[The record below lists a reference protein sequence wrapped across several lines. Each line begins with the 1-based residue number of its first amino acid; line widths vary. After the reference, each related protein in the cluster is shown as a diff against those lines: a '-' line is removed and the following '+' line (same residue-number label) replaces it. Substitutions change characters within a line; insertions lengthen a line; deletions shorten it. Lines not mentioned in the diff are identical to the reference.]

1 MSLHQSGVEALSV
14 GSEANAGNERTLCL
28 LQKQLPGY
36 QRLIFWFD
44 NPAYAEQAAS
54 RLDGQGPFRK
64 ENMHHISPPLDA
76 NDLLAAGELRAF
88 VETLLDDGG

>member
-54 RLDGQGPFRK
+54 RLDGQGPFRT
-64 ENMHHISPPLDA
+64 EHMRSVSLPLDA
-76 NDLLAAGELRAF
+76 NELLIAGELQAF
-88 VETLLDDGG
+88 VEMLQDDGG

>member
-1 MSLHQSGVEALSV
+1 MSLHQCGVETLSV
-14 GSEANAGNERTLCL
+14 GSEVNVGNERTLCL

-44 NPAYAEQAAS
+44 NPAYAEQAAA

-64 ENMHHISPPLDA
+64 ENMRSVSLPLDA
-76 NDLLAAGELRAF
+76 NELLIAGELHAF
-88 VETLLDDGG
+88 VETLVDDGG